1 MRYTNIIIVT
11 PASIHRHYSLSDF
24 GRISLRQSD
33 IHYLSN
39 RPLPAVGCDHHRPE
53 PGVVEGDR
61 RRGRAVEEVERHPV
75 PPDRRSTLYDDEGP
89 SGDLRE
95 GRQRLGGGDGGG
107 DADGVDDG
115 GG

>member
-1 MRYTNIIIVT
+1 MFNSTELLPSDLRRIVT
-11 PASIHRHYSLSDF
+11 
-24 GRISLRQSD
+24 RQGDLHHVS
-33 IHYLSN
+33 H
-39 RPLPAVGCDHHRPE
+39 RPLSAVGCDHHRPE